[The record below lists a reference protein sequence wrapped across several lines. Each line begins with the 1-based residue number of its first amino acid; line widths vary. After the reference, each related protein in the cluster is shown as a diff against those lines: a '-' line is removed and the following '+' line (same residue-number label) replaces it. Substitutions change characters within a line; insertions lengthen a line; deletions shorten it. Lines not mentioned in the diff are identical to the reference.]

1 MIKNR
6 FIFILLSALYIL
18 FVSKADLYSK
28 LILSPQSTN
37 CCEDEV
43 EDNTCCGNELNDG
56 KCQSNSCCHITSTS
70 VPTSISIS
78 NYKVDVS
85 CTQSIPFINTSK
97 SEFFTSSFYN
107 FSIIGKLIY
116 ADLSPI
122 VSIFQHYLA
131 FINTWIC

>member
-28 LILSPQSTN
+28 IILNTNSPI
-37 CCEDEV
+37 CCSEEIDE
-43 EDNTCCGNELNDG
+43 NSCCGNELNDE

-97 SEFFTSSFYN
+97 SDFFTSSFYN

-131 FINTWIC
+131 FINSWKC